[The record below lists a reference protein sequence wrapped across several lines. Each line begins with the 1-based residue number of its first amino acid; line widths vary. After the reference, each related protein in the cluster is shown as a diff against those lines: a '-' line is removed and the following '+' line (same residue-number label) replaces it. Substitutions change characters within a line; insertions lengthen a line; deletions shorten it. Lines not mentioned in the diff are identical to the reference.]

1 MLGKCFSV
9 ICIISVIFA
18 IVTKNISNLS
28 NAVVDGASR
37 AVELS
42 LSLLGVMCLWSGL
55 MELLRSAGV
64 VKKIAQILRPILRLA
79 FPHAFKT
86 GIGAEEITMNISA
99 NMLGIGNAATPLAI
113 AAMKAMREGQIEDAN
128 VVNRESVEDVD
139 LDVATDDMI
148 TLAVLNS
155 SSLDLLPTTIIALRR
170 AAGSADPYSI
180 IVPVWI
186 CSAAGSVLAVL
197 LCRFFAV
204 LFRQKKRRHD
214 SGGRHGYTRRV
225 DSVKS
230 NGGLSENMNKTR
242 AGAP

>member
-9 ICIISVIFA
+9 ICIVSVIFA
-18 IVTKNISNLS
+18 MCTKNISNLS

-64 VKKIAQILRPILRLA
+64 VRKIAQILRPILRLA
-79 FPHAFKT
+79 FPRAFKT

-99 NMLGIGNAATPLAI
+99 NMLGIGNAATPFAI
-113 AAMKAMREGQIEDAN
+113 AALKSMREGQIKN
-128 VVNRESVEDVD
+128 GNKESTEGVD

-148 TLAVLNS
+148 TLAVLNA

-204 LFRQKKRRHD
+204 IFRQKKRRQE
-214 SGGRHGYTRRV
+214 GGCGQGYTRRV
-225 DSVKS
+225 DNVKS
-230 NGGLSENMNKTR
+230 IGGHNKEDMRSTR

>member
-1 MLGKCFSV
+1 
-9 ICIISVIFA
+9 
-18 IVTKNISNLS
+18 
-28 NAVVDGASR
+28 
-37 AVELS
+37 
-42 LSLLGVMCLWSGL
+42 

-64 VKKIAQILRPILRLA
+64 VRKIAQILRPILRLA
-79 FPHAFKT
+79 FPRAFKT

-99 NMLGIGNAATPLAI
+99 NMLGIGNAATPFAI
-113 AAMKAMREGQIEDAN
+113 AAMKAMREGQIKN
-128 VVNRESVEDVD
+128 GNKESTEGVD

-148 TLAVLNS
+148 TLAVLNA

-204 LFRQKKRRHD
+204 IFRQKKRRQE
-214 SGGRHGYTRRV
+214 GGCGQGYTRRV
-225 DSVKS
+225 DNVKS
-230 NGGLSENMNKTR
+230 IGGHNKEDMRSTR

>member
-9 ICIISVIFA
+9 ICIVSVIFA

-64 VKKIAQILRPILRLA
+64 VRKMAQILRPVLRLA

-86 GIGAEEITMNISA
+86 GIGAEEITMNVSA

-113 AAMKAMREGQIEDAN
+113 AAMKAMREGEIEN
-128 VVNRESVEDVD
+128 GNRESAQDVESDI
-139 LDVATDDMI
+139 ATDDMI
-148 TLAVLNS
+148 TLAVLNA

-204 LFRQKKRRHD
+204 IFRQKPRRHN
-214 SGGRHGYTRRV
+214 GGYRQGYTRRV
-225 DSVKS
+225 DNVKS
-230 NGGLSENMNKTR
+230 SGGLSENVSRTQ

>member
-9 ICIISVIFA
+9 ICIVSVIFA
-18 IVTKNISNLS
+18 MCTKNISNLS

-64 VKKIAQILRPILRLA
+64 VRKIAQILRPILRLA
-79 FPHAFKT
+79 FPRAFKT

-99 NMLGIGNAATPLAI
+99 NMLGIGNAATPFAI
-113 AAMKAMREGQIEDAN
+113 AAMKAMREGQIKN
-128 VVNRESVEDVD
+128 GNKESTEGVD

-148 TLAVLNS
+148 TLAVLNA

-204 LFRQKKRRHD
+204 IFRQKKRRQE
-214 SGGRHGYTRRV
+214 GGCGQGYTRRV
-225 DSVKS
+225 DNVKS
-230 NGGLSENMNKTR
+230 IGGHNKEDMRSTR

>member
-1 MLGKCFSV
+1 MC
-9 ICIISVIFA
+9 
-18 IVTKNISNLS
+18 TKNISNLS

-64 VKKIAQILRPILRLA
+64 VRKIAQILRPILRLA
-79 FPHAFKT
+79 FPRAFKT

-99 NMLGIGNAATPLAI
+99 NMLGIGNAATPFAI
-113 AAMKAMREGQIEDAN
+113 AAMKAMREGQIKN
-128 VVNRESVEDVD
+128 GNKESTEGVD

-148 TLAVLNS
+148 TLAVLNA

-204 LFRQKKRRHD
+204 IFRQKKRRQE
-214 SGGRHGYTRRV
+214 GGCGQGYTRRV
-225 DSVKS
+225 DNVKS
-230 NGGLSENMNKTR
+230 IGGHNKEDMRSTR